1 MRRAKAGW
9 TLDEVHDNFLN
20 LFLLRFQLIQ
30 FTLNKILSNVSTFSV
45 KWTVCFLYRKFYV

>member
-1 MRRAKAGW
+1 VRRAKAGW